1 MMVASHAYGYK
12 LTGTN
17 EQSAMNKPS
26 TPFTHMQHAV
36 DIVGGSPHPD
46 NKIAATL
53 FGDGWALSRTNRWPD
68 DILNKLGTNTRIGNS
83 SGTIHAE
90 TDCILKA
97 PAPTQGAS
105 LCITDPFCPNCAKNI
120 AEAGIATI
128 YIDHKGFDKDFFQR
142 RGDHFD
148 TMSMY
153 ICEKAGINVYELNR
167 KEEKLTPILEVPASY
182 IPAEDSPVEVEELQ
196 TATDAVLRQ
205 LVMRTAR
212 VHRRR
217 KFAIAIAANAKGD
230 LFSIV
235 ARAHAVR
242 GFTMQ
247 DKDDEET
254 VMSPEGK
261 YSYIQEPVNRV
272 LMHMARRGLTLC
284 GDYMFSSQVPTAR
297 EQVNLV
303 GATIKRITVGD
314 MRRSRDSYGFEAMET
329 LRKANLLDYS

>member
-1 MMVASHAYGYK
+1 
-12 LTGTN
+12 
-17 EQSAMNKPS
+17 
-26 TPFTHMQHAV
+26 MQHAV

-53 FGDGWALSRTNRWPD
+53 FGDGWAVSRTNHWPAIIAERIGMD
-68 DILNKLGTNTRIGNS
+68 EDIGNS

-90 TDCILKA
+90 TDCILNA

-120 AEAGIATI
+120 AEAGVSTI
-128 YIDHKGFDKDFFQR
+128 YIDHKGFDKDFFKR
-142 RGDHFD
+142 RSGHFA

-153 ICEKAGINVYELNR
+153 ICERAGINVFEINR
-167 KEEKLTPILEVPASY
+167 KEQKITPILE
-182 IPAEDSPVEVEELQ
+182 IPAGYVPVEDAPVDIEPLQ

-217 KFAIAIAANAKGD
+217 KFAIAIAANGKGD
-230 LFSIV
+230 LLAVI

-247 DKDDEET
+247 DSSDEMT
-254 VMSPEGK
+254 VMSQDGK

-272 LMHMARRGLTLC
+272 LMHMARRGLTLV
-284 GDYMFSSQVPTAR
+284 GDYLFCSQVPTSR

-314 MRRSRDSYGFEAMET
+314 LRKSRDTFGFLAMDA
-329 LRKANLLDYS
+329 LRKAGILDYS

>member
-1 MMVASHAYGYK
+1 
-12 LTGTN
+12 
-17 EQSAMNKPS
+17 
-26 TPFTHMQHAV
+26 MQRAV
-36 DIVGGSPHPD
+36 DIVGSSPHPD

-53 FGDGWALSRTNRWPD
+53 FGDGWAISCTNRWPER
-68 DILNKLGTNTRIGNS
+68 IITSLGTDTRIGNS

-90 TDCILKA
+90 TNCILRAKG
-97 PAPTQGAS
+97 PTQGAS

-142 RGDHFD
+142 RSGHFE

-153 ICEKAGINVYELNR
+153 ICERAGINVYELNR
-167 KEEKLTPILEVPASY
+167 KEQKIIPIFESPAGY
-182 IPAEDSPVEVEELQ
+182 VPAEDSPIEVDPLQ

-212 VHRRR
+212 AHNRR
-217 KFAIAIAANAKGD
+217 KFAIAIAANDKGD
-230 LFSIV
+230 LFSLV

-242 GFTMQ
+242 GLTMQ
-247 DKDDEET
+247 DKEDEET

-261 YSYIQEPVNRV
+261 YSYIQEPVNRL

-284 GDYMFSSQVPTAR
+284 GDYIFCSQVPTAR

-303 GATIKRITVGD
+303 GANITRITVGD
-314 MRRSRDSYGFEAMET
+314 LRRCRDTYGFEAMEI
-329 LRKANLLDYS
+329 LRKANILDYS